1 MKRNEDSCRDLWNN
15 NKHNNTHIIGAPEG
29 EEREKGPEKTS
40 EEVIAENA
48 PSVRRKT
55 FKPRK
60 CRVPHNINTR
70 RDMPRQILNKVT
82 QIKGKG
88 KY

>member
-1 MKRNEDSCRDLWNN
+1 MRTVAEISGTTTNT
-15 NKHNNTHIIGAPEG
+15 KHSYYRAPEG
-29 EEREKGPEKTS
+29 EEREKGPEKSS
-40 EEVIAENA
+40 EEVRAENS
-48 PSVRRKT
+48 PSARRKT

-60 CRVPHNINTR
+60 RRVPHNINTR
-70 RDMPRQILNKVT
+70 RDVPRQILNKVT